1 MKLVEIFN
9 CFFFQCNIM
18 KLEIIL
24 DFQKFL
30 FIIECCVHYFII
42 IEGELKEEQIFFFGL
57 QFEDY
62 SPSR

>member
-1 MKLVEIFN
+1 
-9 CFFFQCNIM
+9 M

-24 DFQKFL
+24 DFQKLL

-42 IEGELKEEQIFFFGL
+42 IEGELKEEQIFFFFFGS